1 MKPVDVL
8 EGGGEWSWVMP
19 VFRLTAPKWC
29 SKCMEPKV
37 LTRLGTLS
45 GSVAPG
51 HWQSLPGAVAD
62 LGRNWVSDRWK
73 PLVDRH
79 TVATK
84 ASAIDKQRK
93 QPYSSEWI
101 ESTAT
106 ADRAVRRCVVSSP
119 TNAAAPTD
127 TINVASSNDM
137 CADQTSIQPRSI
149 PPLPIISCIVCAPL
163 RACLLLVRST
173 GTRF

>member
-51 HWQSLPGAVAD
+51 ALAEPSRGCGR
-62 LGRNWVSDRWK
+62 LGSELGLR
-73 PLVDRH
+73 PLEAARGP
-79 TVATK
+79 
-84 ASAIDKQRK
+84 SYGGDKGQCNR
-93 QPYSSEWI
+93 
-101 ESTAT
+101 
-106 ADRAVRRCVVSSP
+106 
-119 TNAAAPTD
+119 
-127 TINVASSNDM
+127 
-137 CADQTSIQPRSI
+137 
-149 PPLPIISCIVCAPL
+149 
-163 RACLLLVRST
+163 
-173 GTRF
+173 